1 MGVAPRFSLMSDD
14 PSAGGAQSAD
24 RMMADALEPLRMEAE
39 RVIGI
44 TGLPDDERVWVKGFH
59 GRVVLVVG
67 RLRECGEGRKEG
79 TTA

>member
-1 MGVAPRFSLMSDD
+1 MTAPRAD
-14 PSAGGAQSAD
+14 GAQSAD

-44 TGLPDDERVWVKGFH
+44 TGLPEDERAWVEGFH

-67 RLRECGEGRKEG
+67 RLRACGEGRKEG
-79 TTA
+79 ATA